1 MTKGYSV
8 SNMLDNARP
17 QLSKTRF
24 GGGLQCLKRLW
35 LNYYSPEL
43 ADQRDA
49 GQQALLDVDT
59 AVGALARQR
68 FPEGL
73 LIAEPYNEHARAE
86 LHTSEVIAD
95 STVPAIY
102 EAAFTFDGI
111 RIRVDVLSRV
121 NGNSFDL
128 VEVKSSTSVK
138 QEHIP
143 DTAIQLYVLEGCDV
157 DIEKVSLLHVDN
169 SYVYEGG
176 PYDLD
181 ELFRV
186 EDITDRARTFLSSIP
201 ASLVDMSEV
210 LHQDKV
216 PLIEI
221 GSQCTR
227 PYRCP
232 FYGYCR
238 EDTPEHHIEQ
248 LPRVGPKLM
257 EKLRAA
263 NILDIRDIPP
273 GFPSVS
279 ANQQRVRDSVVSG
292 QPYIGPELSPALDE
306 VIYPLYFLDFE
317 TFNPA
322 LPVYPGTR
330 PYQVIPFQWS
340 LHVRDSPGN
349 LSHAS
354 FLYEGSEDPREHFLT
369 SLLDSIGPVGTIA
382 VYSGYEERIIKQ
394 LAQEFPRYEVP
405 LLALCDRLLDL
416 LGVVRSHYY
425 HPNFHGSYSIKAVL
439 PALVPDMTYSDLE
452 IQDGLSAG
460 AAFAEMI
467 APGTEESKRERI
479 RRALIDYCR
488 RDTQAMVQL
497 LETLL
502 TLGKAGPSQQ

>member
-1 MTKGYSV
+1 MTKGYIV
-8 SNMLDNARP
+8 GDMPNNTKP

-24 GGGLQCLKRLW
+24 GSGLQCLKRLW
-35 LNYYSPEL
+35 LDYYSPEL
-43 ADQRDA
+43 ADPRDA
-49 GQQALLDVDT
+49 GQQALLDVGT

-68 FPEGL
+68 FPDGL

-86 LHTSEVIAD
+86 LRTSEVIAD
-95 STVPAIY
+95 SIVPAIY
-102 EAAFTFDGI
+102 EAAFAFNGI

-121 NGNSFDL
+121 NGNNFDL
-128 VEVKSSTSVK
+128 VEVKSSTRVK
-138 QEHIP
+138 AEHIP

-157 DIEKVSLLHVDN
+157 LVEKVSLLHIDN

-181 ELFRV
+181 ELFRL

-210 LHQDKV
+210 LQQDEE

-248 LPRVGPKLM
+248 LPRASAKLM

-263 NILDIRDIPP
+263 SILDIRDIPAE
-273 GFPSVS
+273 FPSVS
-279 ANQQRVRDSVVSG
+279 ANQKRVRDSVVSE
-292 QPYIGPELSPALDE
+292 QPYIDPELSAALDE
-306 VIYPLYFLDFE
+306 VIYPLHFLDFE

-322 LPVYPGTR
+322 LPAYPGTH

-349 LSHAS
+349 LSHDS
-354 FLYEGSEDPREHFLT
+354 FLHEGNEDPREHFLT
-369 SLLDSIGPVGTIA
+369 SLLDSIRPVGTIV

-394 LAQEFPRYEVP
+394 LAQEFPRYEAP
-405 LLALCDRLLDL
+405 LLALCDRLFDL
-416 LGVVRSHYY
+416 LAVVRSHYY
-425 HPNFHGSYSIKAVL
+425 HPEFHGSYSIKSVL

-452 IQDGLSAG
+452 IQDGLNASAE
-460 AAFAEMI
+460 FAEMI
-467 APGTEESKRERI
+467 APGTDESERERI

-502 TLGKAGPSQQ
+502 ALGKAGPSQQ